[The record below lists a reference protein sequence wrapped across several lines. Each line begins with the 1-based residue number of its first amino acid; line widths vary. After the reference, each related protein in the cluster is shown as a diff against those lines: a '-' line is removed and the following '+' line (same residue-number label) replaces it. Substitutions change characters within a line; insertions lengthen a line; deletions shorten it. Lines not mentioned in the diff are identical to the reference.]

1 VCDGFKFDFETCSIA
16 MQFFDRFLSEVEI
29 GVEQLQVA
37 ALVCIWTASKMH
49 EQRVVRSK
57 DIEKYFG
64 SFATA
69 AECRVLE
76 LKLLVKGLHWNTAS
90 FTPIAFIRRL
100 LHCLMPW
107 SEAAAALS
115 AVQPLIRLVETDKEF
130 LKLWPSEVA
139 MAVLE
144 AAYIQAGNLPG
155 FMALL
160 QQAQALVG
168 NSHMPQRQPTGVVRL
183 QHLLAASQG
192 VVPSKGHEEAPKA
205 PDTRPNGPV
214 RGTPAQRSPVED
226 PPTPMCQQ
234 PVAKAGVDS
243 PPSSCPDGVRE
254 SVMDCT
260 ERPPPAA
267 MSGGQ
272 VAPPS

>member
-1 VCDGFKFDFETCSIA
+1 

-115 AVQPLIRLVETDKEF
+115 AVQPLIRLVETGEC
-130 LKLWPSEVA
+130 LGGRLLNPHALPVA
-139 MAVLE
+139 
-144 AAYIQAGNLPG
+144 
-155 FMALL
+155 
-160 QQAQALVG
+160 
-168 NSHMPQRQPTGVVRL
+168 SCS
-183 QHLLAASQG
+183 LAAARW
-192 VVPSKGHEEAPKA
+192 VW
-205 PDTRPNGPV
+205 V
-214 RGTPAQRSPVED
+214 RGARFFRRTRLAQIRS
-226 PPTPMCQQ
+226 
-234 PVAKAGVDS
+234 S
-243 PPSSCPDGVRE
+243 
-254 SVMDCT
+254 
-260 ERPPPAA
+260 
-267 MSGGQ
+267 
-272 VAPPS
+272 